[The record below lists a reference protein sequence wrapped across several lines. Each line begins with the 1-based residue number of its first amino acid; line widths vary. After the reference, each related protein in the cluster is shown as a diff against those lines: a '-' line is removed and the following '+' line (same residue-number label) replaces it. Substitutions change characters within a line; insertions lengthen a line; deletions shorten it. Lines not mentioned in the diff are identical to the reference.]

1 MSGGVAAG
9 VFVGP
14 AAVTMTA
21 STERRSDAESNSV
34 GEDNGED
41 AGVAKLA
48 VDVVDNFAG
57 FTGVLL
63 GDEPNAVDDVVGKVV
78 VESKTFL
85 KSGID
90 DKRSFKI
97 VVFVWLVVG
106 IALVPTVGAKEAS
119 SDNRSESVS

>member
-57 FTGVLL
+57 FTSVLL

-97 VVFVWLVVG
+97 VVFV
-106 IALVPTVGAKEAS
+106 
-119 SDNRSESVS
+119 